1 MDDEI
6 LCYTLCALTNYF
18 NYLLCS
24 RKIPLFKNEKE
35 EEEEEKYR
43 KITMLSFFSRKFVPP
58 KCANEERES

>member
-24 RKIPLFKNEKE
+24 RKIPLLKNEKE
-35 EEEEEKYR
+35 EEEKHR
-43 KITMLSFFSRKFVPP
+43 KITMLSFFSRKFVHP